1 MAYNY
6 DKLYGETRDVLG
18 APTPIF
24 VGFFDHYTISN
35 ARVLD
40 FGCGQGRDALFIA
53 RRGHRVL
60 GVDISPNGISDMC
73 KAAQAEGLP
82 VEGIVADIREFAP
95 DGQFDV
101 ILLDRTLH
109 MLAAAPR
116 LRTLTRLLDHVA
128 AQGWLLIEDEV
139 RNIGAMEQVISDHCQ
154 NWRIETAKFGTLFLQ
169 RD

>member
-1 MAYNY
+1 MAFNY
-6 DKLYGETRDVLG
+6 DKLYGETRNALG

-24 VGFFDHYTISN
+24 VGFFDRYTKSN

-40 FGCGQGRDALFIA
+40 IGCGQGRDALFIA

-73 KAAQAEGLP
+73 KTAQAEGLP
-82 VEGIVADIREFAP
+82 VEGIVADITTFVPE
-95 DGQFDV
+95 GMFDI
-101 ILLDRTLH
+101 ILIDRTLH

-128 AQGWLLIEDEV
+128 AQGWLLIADEV
-139 RNIGAMEQVISDHCQ
+139 RNIAAMQQVISDYCQ
-154 NWRIETAKFGTLFLQ
+154 NWRIETAKGGTLFLQ